1 MKSCV
6 LFLCRDHMPLSVC
19 NHNPIS
25 RGYITLDT
33 LSQSDHPSP
42 VFHLGKV
49 GEITSN
55 WHHIQKSAKSDV

>member
-33 LSQSDHPSP
+33 LSQSDNPSP